1 MILGIIAVVCGVI
14 ALNQINAQPGV
25 LGGKTQAGWGI
36 ALGLVG
42 FVFWIGLVS

>member
-1 MILGIIAVVCGVI
+1 MILGIIAVVCGVL
-14 ALNQINAQPGV
+14 ALSQINAQPGV

-42 FVFWIGLVS
+42 VLFWLSLLS